1 MELFDIA
8 RCVKA
13 GARFLDKKIPNWRS
27 VLRKH
32 SDEFDFADGE
42 HCVLGT
48 LEHYSGRMREL
59 AKKRTVPTKDDRFT
73 RAIDI
78 LDIAGKDEALGFDVP
93 REAYEYDEYGTNK
106 AVTAC
111 AQFNELWRA
120 EFEK

>member
-48 LEHYSGRMREL
+48 LEHYSGRMRVL
-59 AKKRTVPTKDDRFT
+59 KARGLKNSNYAFT
-73 RAIDI
+73 RAYTKLGIEDRV
-78 LDIAGKDEALGFDVP
+78 AGLGFDYNDT
-93 REAYEYDEYGTNK
+93 EDGWSDEHANNTK
-106 AVTAC
+106 I
-111 AQFNELWRA
+111 FNALWRA